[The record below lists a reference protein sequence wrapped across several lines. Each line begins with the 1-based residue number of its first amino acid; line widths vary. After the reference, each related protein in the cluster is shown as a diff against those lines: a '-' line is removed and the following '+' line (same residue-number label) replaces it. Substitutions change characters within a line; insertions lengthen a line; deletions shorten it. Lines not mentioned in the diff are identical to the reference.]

1 MKEITK
7 FYKRFVFN
15 FKNKINLDIDN
26 VNNNLPAIYKKLDL
40 QVKTSNLCSEI
51 TLATG
56 EDYKGNERTAVCCLS
71 SLNIEK
77 YDEWKD
83 DKQFV
88 EDVMRFLDN
97 VLEDFIKKAPESF
110 ANAKYAAARE
120 RSVGLGVM
128 GLHSYF
134 QQKNHRPSHQ

>member
-1 MKEITK
+1 M
-7 FYKRFVFN
+7 
-15 FKNKINLDIDN
+15 
-26 VNNNLPAIYKKLDL
+26 
-40 QVKTSNLCSEI
+40 
-51 TLATG
+51 
-56 EDYKGNERTAVCCLS
+56 CCLS

-83 DKQFV
+83 DKNFI

-97 VLEDFIKKAPESF
+97 VPTDFIERAPEEFSD
-110 ANAKYAAARE
+110 AKYSALRE

-134 QQKNHRPSHQ
+134 QKKGYHLDLL